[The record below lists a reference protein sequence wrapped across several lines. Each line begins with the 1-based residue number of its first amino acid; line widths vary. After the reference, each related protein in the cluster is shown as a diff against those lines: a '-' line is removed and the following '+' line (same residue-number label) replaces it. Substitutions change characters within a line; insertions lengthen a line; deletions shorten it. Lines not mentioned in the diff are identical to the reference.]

1 MEKIDNGDSLNDV
14 KKRIADI
21 LYKNDLAISTLPT
34 EKASD
39 ILDNNLISKQK
50 KQSKSYGVELKM
62 DSSKTMISKTN
73 ANGIIVSVNDFFL
86 EISGYKEFELLG
98 QLYNIIYDPN
108 MPCVICD
115 KVWEKLKKGE
125 NFRILV
131 KNLAKDGRYFWSLNY
146 FGAITDKNNNL
157 ISHYIKTKALPNS
170 LVLQIEKI
178 YNTLVS
184 IEERKGVKASYN
196 YLIGLI
202 GDENCSYDDLI
213 IEILASNMGLKTS
226 SYTKLK
232 ARKTLTERRK
242 ELLVSF
248 FNKKTHNL

>member
-1 MEKIDNGDSLNDV
+1 MEKIDSGDSLNNV

-21 LYKNDLAISTLPT
+21 LNKNDAAISTLPT

-39 ILDNNLISKQK
+39 ILDNSLISKKK

-115 KVWEKLKKGE
+115 NVWTKLKKGE
-125 NFRILV
+125 NFRVLV
-131 KNLAKDGRYFWSLNY
+131 KNLAKDGRHFWSLNY

-157 ISHYIKTKALPNS
+157 ISHYIKTKALPDS

-196 YLIGLI
+196 YLIGLL
-202 GDENCSYDDLI
+202 GDENCSYDKLL

-226 SYTKLK
+226 SNKLK
-232 ARKTLTERRK
+232 ARKNLTNRRK
-242 ELLVSF
+242 ELLVAF
-248 FNKKTHNL
+248 FNKKTHKL